1 MALSGLIQSFL
12 ITETILWLLRFLP
25 QIIYVS
31 FLTALSAD
39 ANIAF
44 VGIDFRRAAKREITM
59 PFARGFGMMEL
70 VLILVIVVII
80 FGVGRFS
87 EVGSGLGK
95 GIRQFRHGLSGKD
108 SNDKPEE
115 E

>member
-1 MALSGLIQSFL
+1 LLH
-12 ITETILWLLRFLP
+12 TIL
-25 QIIYVS
+25 QIVYVS

-39 ANIAF
+39 ANIVF
-44 VGIDFRRAAKREITM
+44 VRTVLRSAAKQEITM

-95 GIRQFRHGLSGKD
+95 GIRQFRRGLSGKD
-108 SNDKPEE
+108 SNDKPDED
-115 E
+115 